1 MAANAEITVTLKGD
15 TAEVDAIV
23 RNAMALLEEN
33 KTLRETLQGIA
44 NADWRK
50 WDEEMRS
57 PGEFVKWAKSRA
69 QHTLVAIGA
78 YRDEVTPNAKVTGSP
93 ALSASPSGLPGY
105 ATEVEK

>member
-50 WDEEMRS
+50 WDEESCFLPKAPLRYEQLHQLRLCRLLVLRLFLRLPPCHS
-57 PGEFVKWAKSRA
+57 P
-69 QHTLVAIGA
+69 
-78 YRDEVTPNAKVTGSP
+78 VTPN
-93 ALSASPSGLPGY
+93 PSFQPTAFGGG
-105 ATEVEK
+105 

>member
-1 MAANAEITVTLKGD
+1 
-15 TAEVDAIV
+15 
-23 RNAMALLEEN
+23 MALLEEN

-78 YRDEVTPNAKVTGSP
+78 YRDEVTPNDQAQGEAQGSSRLSPGATGS
-93 ALSASPSGLPGY
+93 AAQAAMKGD
-105 ATEVEK
+105 